1 MPEKKYITY
10 HRSLI
15 KSVSRTQISTNTIT
29 GSKVTKTTKK
39 YIYIKQGTHQIQS
52 AFDTFVG
59 EMIFLQRGYSLFA

>member
-1 MPEKKYITY
+1 MPKNKYITY

-15 KSVSRTQISTNTIT
+15 KIVSRTQISTNTIT
-29 GSKVTKTTKK
+29 DSKVTKTTKK
-39 YIYIKQGTHQIQS
+39 KNFKQGTHQIQS

>member
-29 GSKVTKTTKK
+29 GSKVTKTTKNI
-39 YIYIKQGTHQIQS
+39 YIYQTRNSSNTVRI
-52 AFDTFVG
+52 
-59 EMIFLQRGYSLFA
+59 

>member
-29 GSKVTKTTKK
+29 GSKVTKTSKN
-39 YIYIKQGTHQIQS
+39 IYISNKELIK
-52 AFDTFVG
+52 
-59 EMIFLQRGYSLFA
+59 YSPHLILLWVK

>member
-29 GSKVTKTTKK
+29 GSKVTKTTKN
-39 YIYIKQGTHQIQS
+39 IYISNKELIK
-52 AFDTFVG
+52 
-59 EMIFLQRGYSLFA
+59 YSPHLILLWVK